1 MEKLLIGNIE
11 MCHLPSF
18 GVSDLQTRIDTGA
31 QTSSLHVDKIEK
43 FKKGGKPWVRFDLH
57 PDFYHLDE
65 VVACESPLHDIRKIK
80 SSNGQSE
87 QRYVIKT
94 IMGMGG
100 QEWPIEITLTDRSE
114 MSYLMLLGRQGMA
127 DKVIIDP
134 SQTYLAGSDS

>member
-1 MEKLLIGNIE
+1 MDKLLIGSIE

-57 PDFYHLDE
+57 PDFYNLDE
-65 VVACESPLHDIRKIK
+65 VVACESPLHDVRKIK

-87 QRYVIKT
+87 QRHVIKT
-94 IMGMGG
+94 ILGMGG

-134 SQTYLAGSDS
+134 SQTYITGSES